1 MNNSFDFSSFSKQS
15 PKGIFV
21 IYINSIIKC
30 IKVTWIL
37 LFLILKDFSE
47 IQIKDSP
54 TEMFEQVKK
63 ELAFSSEQIIILAK
77 ERLNLLLH
85 NYSFF
90 QIETLDSF
98 NHHIVRSFYKE
109 LNLDPDF
116 RVVIDSEEILDQSVS
131 RIFENIENDV
141 EISNLVK
148 DFSIKKISEGKSWDV
163 EFDLKEFAQSVLKE
177 NEISDVE
184 QIEKSSLKEFKLLKD
199 KIEVKLNSLNSELK
213 ALLINI
219 EKNISNQDLEI
230 AFSRNSFPKFIKSV
244 QNNSFKWSSIKSIS
258 TLFEKNTLINKSCL
272 KKNPDKLNIFV
283 ANLFEL
289 FLELKERLI
298 KIKVLNSFLYSLT
311 PSILLKIIKSN
322 SEDIQKE
329 NNELLLSKFN
339 KLIYKEIANQPTPY
353 LYEKLGVKFNDYLI
367 DEFQDTSNLQWK
379 NLIPLISHA
388 LESFQENENQGSL
401 FLVGDP
407 KQSVY
412 RWRGAD
418 PKIFVSLLLNKKTPF
433 SVQKNI
439 TNLPVNFRSRNEI
452 IKFNNSLFKHASG
465 LLNLN
470 YHKKIFLQGSNQKQ
484 NNFSNGHV
492 SITFINKDFKKEQQL
507 ESVLKE
513 TLSQIENCLSRGFEQ
528 SEIAVLVR
536 DNKQSSQV
544 SEWLIENNVS
554 VLSQDSLSINNS
566 KKIELLINLIKLKV
580 DNNNQEA
587 RAILI
592 GKFATL
598 VQPKDLFVFYKE
610 NLKNEFKRFL
620 KNLNIFSLYRAFEM
634 SFLESVDFFIKELN
648 MDLSNTDPYILFL
661 REVIFEQ
668 VSQNKNNEKEF
679 LIFWKKNNKKIKI
692 PSSSSKNAVQVLT
705 IHKAKGLEF
714 PVVIYPFVDSVTH
727 RNSGKRNWLPVFE
740 ENLSKKILIPF
751 NENFREYSD
760 SFQKEYDI
768 ISSNEELDNLNL
780 LYVALTRAED
790 ELHLISEY
798 PKTKSINSHNQII
811 RAFLEDSGEW
821 KDDLD
826 KFNWGKPVHKEKLK
840 KNERT
845 PCFKG
850 YETRFFQP
858 TPDTKFLNEKIVLKQ
873 SDEALKKYVDCC
885 IVGAKAVNSKY
896 ITWPF
901 IEPEQRNLETYKLIP
916 HKLNLIGKQVAQA
929 GLGFAYH
936 NHGYEFKDYGGTH
949 GFEIILNETDPE
961 YVKFQ
966 MDLYWVMHAG
976 KYTPKE
982 LVAAHPGRYV
992 MWHIKDMDKITRD
1005 YSELGNGSIN
1015 YHEVLPDPVASGL
1028 EFFYIEQGG
1037 NYSINSKE
1045 SAAISANYFK
1055 KELQQYL

>member
-1 MNNSFDFSSFSKQS
+1 MNSKFDIINASAGSGKTFALTKRILTKILKSKDENYF
-15 PKGIFV
+15 KR
-21 IYINSIIKC
+21 
-30 IKVTWIL
+30 IL
-37 LFLILKDFSE
+37 ALTFTNRAAAEMKSRILKNLKDFSE
-47 IQIKDSP
+47 SQIKDSR

-63 ELAFSSEQIIILAK
+63 ELALSSEKIIILAK

-98 NHHIVRSFYKE
+98 NHHIIRAFYKE

-116 RVVIDSEEILDQSVS
+116 RVVIEAEEILDQSVS
-131 RIFENIENDV
+131 RIFENIENDK
-141 EISNLVK
+141 EIRSLIK

-177 NEISDVE
+177 NEIIDVE
-184 QIEKSSLKEFKLLKD
+184 QIEKSSLKEFKALKNS
-199 KIEVKLNSLNSELK
+199 IELRLNDLSIELNSL
-213 ALLINI
+213 LIKI
-219 EKNISNQDLEI
+219 EKNISNQGTEI
-230 AFSRNSFPKFIKSV
+230 AFSRNSFPKFITSV
-244 QNNSFKWSSIKSIS
+244 QNRSFKWSSMKSIS

-272 KKNPDKLNIFV
+272 KKNPDKLNVFV

-289 FLELKERLI
+289 FLELKECLV
-298 KIKVLNSFLYSLT
+298 KTKVLNSFLYSLT

-339 KLIYKEIANQPTPY
+339 KLIYKEIGNQPTPY

-418 PKIFVSLLLNKKTPF
+418 PKIFVSLLLNEKTPF
-433 SVQKNI
+433 SVQKSI

-452 IKFNNSLFKHASG
+452 INFNNSLFKHASG
-465 LLNLN
+465 LLKSN
-470 YHKKIFLQGSNQKQ
+470 YHKKIFLQGSDQKH

-536 DNKQSSQV
+536 DNKQSSQI

-554 VLSQDSLSINNS
+554 VLSQDSLSIDNS
-566 KKIELLINLIKLKV
+566 EKIELLINLIKLK
-580 DNNNQEA
+580 DNNRNQEA

-592 GKFATL
+592 GNFANL
-598 VQPKDLFVFYKE
+598 VKPKDLFVFYKE
-610 NLKNEFKRFL
+610 NLNNELKRFL
-620 KNLNIFSLYRAFEM
+620 KNLNIFSLYKAFEI
-634 SFLESVDFFIKELN
+634 SFLESVDFFIKELQ
-648 MDLSNTDPYILFL
+648 MDLSNTDPYILFF

-679 LIFWKKNNKKIKI
+679 LVFWKKNSTKIKI
-692 PSSSSKNAVQVLT
+692 PSGSSKNAVQVLT

-740 ENLSKKILIPF
+740 ENLSKNILIPF

-760 SFQKEYDI
+760 SFQKEYDS

-780 LYVALTRAED
+780 LYVALTRAVD
-790 ELHLISEY
+790 ELHMISEY
-798 PKTKSINSHNQII
+798 PKIKSINSHNQII
-811 RAFLEDSGEW
+811 RTFLEDSARW
-821 KDDLD
+821 KEDYN
-826 KFNWGKPVHKEKLK
+826 KYNWGKPIHKEKSK
-840 KNERT
+840 KNEPT
-845 PCFKG
+845 PFFKG
-850 YETRFFQP
+850 YETKYFQP
-858 TPDTKFLNEKIVLKQ
+858 NPDKKFSNEKIIFGNVFHDFM
-873 SDEALKKYVDCC
+873 S
-885 IVGAKAVNSKY
+885 N
-896 ITWPF
+896 
-901 IEPEQRNLETYKLIP
+901 IE
-916 HKLNLIGKQVAQA
+916 
-929 GLGFAYH
+929 F
-936 NHGYEFKDYGGTH
+936 
-949 GFEIILNETDPE
+949 ETDYIKEKNELKLSRSVDKTIKNKVIKLSKSVIEHPDLKE
-961 YVKFQ
+961 YFSKSNLVYCEQEIFTESNKIIKPDRLVFLDSNRVVIIDYKTGEKSKKDQKQILKYQKTLENMGFKLEASVLVYVENTIDIVK
-966 MDLYWVMHAG
+966 V
-976 KYTPKE
+976 K
-982 LVAAHPGRYV
+982 
-992 MWHIKDMDKITRD
+992 
-1005 YSELGNGSIN
+1005 
-1015 YHEVLPDPVASGL
+1015 
-1028 EFFYIEQGG
+1028 
-1037 NYSINSKE
+1037 
-1045 SAAISANYFK
+1045 
-1055 KELQQYL
+1055 

>member
-1 MNNSFDFSSFSKQS
+1 MNSKFDIINASAGSGKTFALTKRILTKILKSKDENYF
-15 PKGIFV
+15 KR
-21 IYINSIIKC
+21 
-30 IKVTWIL
+30 IL
-37 LFLILKDFSE
+37 ALTFTNRAADEMKSRILKNLKDFSE
-47 IQIKDSP
+47 SQIKDSP

-63 ELAFSSEQIIILAK
+63 ELALSSDKIIILAK

-98 NHHIVRSFYKE
+98 NHHIIRSFYKE

-116 RVVIDSEEILDQSVS
+116 RVVIEAEEILDQSVS
-131 RIFENIENDV
+131 RIFENIENDK
-141 EISNLVK
+141 EISSLIK

-177 NEISDVE
+177 NEIVDVE
-184 QIEKSSLKEFKLLKD
+184 QIEKSSLKEFNVLKNR
-199 KIEVKLNSLNSELK
+199 IELRVNELSSELNSL
-213 ALLINI
+213 LIKI
-219 EKNISNQDLEI
+219 EKNISNQGMEI
-230 AFSRNSFPKFIKSV
+230 DFSRNSFPKFITSV
-244 QNNSFKWSSIKSIS
+244 QNSSFKWSSMTSIS
-258 TLFEKNTLINKSCL
+258 NLFEKNTLINKSCL
-272 KKNPDKLNIFV
+272 KKNPDKLNVFV

-289 FLELKERLI
+289 FLELKERLV
-298 KIKVLNSFLYSLT
+298 KIKVLDSFLYSLT

-388 LESFQENENQGSL
+388 LESFQENENQSSL

-418 PKIFVSLLLNKKTPF
+418 PKIFVSLLLNEKTPF
-433 SVQKNI
+433 SVQKSI

-452 IKFNNSLFKHASG
+452 INFNNSLFKHASG
-465 LLNLN
+465 LLKSN
-470 YHKKIFLQGSNQKQ
+470 YYKKIFLQGSDQKH

-536 DNKQSSQV
+536 DNKQSSQI
-544 SEWLIENNVS
+544 SEWLIENNIS
-554 VLSQDSLSINNS
+554 VLSQDSLSIDNS
-566 KKIELLINLIKLKV
+566 EKVELLINLIKLKD

-587 RAILI
+587 RAVII
-592 GKFATL
+592 GNFANL
-598 VQPKDLFVFYKE
+598 VKPKDLFVFYKE
-610 NLKNEFKRFL
+610 NLNNELKRFL
-620 KNLNIFSLYRAFEM
+620 KNLNIFSLYKAFEI
-634 SFLESVDFFIKELN
+634 SFLESVDFFIKELQ
-648 MDLSNTDPYILFL
+648 MDSSNTDPYILFL

-679 LIFWKKNNKKIKI
+679 LVFWKQNSTKIKI
-692 PSSSSKNAVQVLT
+692 PSGSSKNAVQVLT

-740 ENLSKKILIPF
+740 ENFSKKILIPF
-751 NENFREYSD
+751 NENFKEYSD
-760 SFQKEYDI
+760 SFQKEYDS

-780 LYVALTRAED
+780 LYVALTRAVD

-798 PKTKSINSHNQII
+798 PRLKSINSHNQII
-811 RAFLEDSGEW
+811 RSFLENYAEW
-821 KDDLD
+821 REDRN
-826 KFNWGKPVHKEKLK
+826 KFTWGKPLTKDIVK
-840 KNERT
+840 KND
-845 PCFKG
+845 PASDAKG
-850 YETRFFQP
+850 FETKYFQP
-858 TPDTKFLNEKIVLKQ
+858 VPDTKFINDKMIFGNVFHEFMSHIEFENDYINEKNELNLSKLIDKNTKNRVIKISKSVIEHHDLKEYFSINNSVYCEQEIFTESNKIIKPDRLVFFDSNRVAVIDYKTGEKNKKDLKQ
-873 SDEALKKYVDCC
+873 ILKYKKTLENMGKKVEA
-885 IVGAKAVNSKY
+885 S
-896 ITWPF
+896 
-901 IEPEQRNLETYKLIP
+901 
-916 HKLNLIGKQVAQA
+916 
-929 GLGFAYH
+929 
-936 NHGYEFKDYGGTH
+936 
-949 GFEIILNETDPE
+949 IL
-961 YVKFQ
+961 V
-966 MDLYWVMHAG
+966 
-976 KYTPKE
+976 
-982 LVAAHPGRYV
+982 
-992 MWHIKDMDKITRD
+992 
-1005 YSELGNGSIN
+1005 
-1015 YHEVLPDPVASGL
+1015 
-1028 EFFYIEQGG
+1028 YIE
-1037 NYSINSKE
+1037 NSIEIVK
-1045 SAAISANYFK
+1045 I
-1055 KELQQYL
+1055 

>member
-1 MNNSFDFSSFSKQS
+1 LNSSFDIINASAGSGKTFALTKRILIKILKSKDENYF
-15 PKGIFV
+15 KR
-21 IYINSIIKC
+21 
-30 IKVTWIL
+30 IL
-37 LFLILKDFSE
+37 ALTFTNRAAAEMKSRVLNNLKDFSE

-131 RIFENIENDV
+131 RIFENIENNV

-148 DFSIKKISEGKSWDV
+148 NFSIKKISEGKSWDV

-230 AFSRNSFPKFIKSV
+230 AFSRNSFPKFITSV
-244 QNNSFKWSSIKSIS
+244 QNNSFKWSSMKSIS

-283 ANLFEL
+283 TNLFEL

-679 LIFWKKNNKKIKI
+679 LIFWKKNNTKIKI

-780 LYVALTRAED
+780 LYVALDKSGRRTSFDFR
-790 ELHLISEY
+790 IS
-798 PKTKSINSHNQII
+798 
-811 RAFLEDSGEW
+811 
-821 KDDLD
+821 
-826 KFNWGKPVHKEKLK
+826 
-840 KNERT
+840 
-845 PCFKG
+845 
-850 YETRFFQP
+850 
-858 TPDTKFLNEKIVLKQ
+858 
-873 SDEALKKYVDCC
+873 
-885 IVGAKAVNSKY
+885 
-896 ITWPF
+896 
-901 IEPEQRNLETYKLIP
+901 
-916 HKLNLIGKQVAQA
+916 
-929 GLGFAYH
+929 
-936 NHGYEFKDYGGTH
+936 
-949 GFEIILNETDPE
+949 
-961 YVKFQ
+961 
-966 MDLYWVMHAG
+966 
-976 KYTPKE
+976 
-982 LVAAHPGRYV
+982 
-992 MWHIKDMDKITRD
+992 
-1005 YSELGNGSIN
+1005 
-1015 YHEVLPDPVASGL
+1015 
-1028 EFFYIEQGG
+1028 
-1037 NYSINSKE
+1037 
-1045 SAAISANYFK
+1045 
-1055 KELQQYL
+1055 

>member
-1 MNNSFDFSSFSKQS
+1 M
-15 PKGIFV
+15 
-21 IYINSIIKC
+21 
-30 IKVTWIL
+30 
-37 LFLILKDFSE
+37 
-47 IQIKDSP
+47 
-54 TEMFEQVKK
+54 
-63 ELAFSSEQIIILAK
+63 
-77 ERLNLLLH
+77 
-85 NYSFF
+85 
-90 QIETLDSF
+90 
-98 NHHIVRSFYKE
+98 
-109 LNLDPDF
+109 
-116 RVVIDSEEILDQSVS
+116 
-131 RIFENIENDV
+131 
-141 EISNLVK
+141 
-148 DFSIKKISEGKSWDV
+148 
-163 EFDLKEFAQSVLKE
+163 
-177 NEISDVE
+177 
-184 QIEKSSLKEFKLLKD
+184 
-199 KIEVKLNSLNSELK
+199 
-213 ALLINI
+213 
-219 EKNISNQDLEI
+219 
-230 AFSRNSFPKFIKSV
+230 
-244 QNNSFKWSSIKSIS
+244 
-258 TLFEKNTLINKSCL
+258 
-272 KKNPDKLNIFV
+272 
-283 ANLFEL
+283 

-388 LESFQENENQGSL
+388 LESLQENENQGSL

-580 DNNNQEA
+580 DKNNQEA

-679 LIFWKKNNKKIKI
+679 LVFWKKNNTKIKI

-780 LYVALTRAED
+780 LYVALTRAVD

-811 RAFLEDSGEW
+811 RAFLEGSGEW

-826 KFNWGKPVHKEKLK
+826 KFNWGKPVHKEKTK
-840 KNERT
+840 KTERT

-858 TPDTKFLNEKIVLKQ
+858 IPDTKFLNEKIVFGNVFHEFMSNIEFETDYIKEKNELMLSKSVDKSIKNKVIKLSKSVIDHPDLKEYFSKSNLVYCEQ
-873 SDEALKKYVDCC
+873 EIFSDFNKIIKPDRLVFLDSNRVVVIDYKTGEKSTKDQKQILKYQKTLKKMGFKIEASVLVYVENSID
-885 IVGAKAVNSKY
+885 IVK
-896 ITWPF
+896 
-901 IEPEQRNLETYKLIP
+901 
-916 HKLNLIGKQVAQA
+916 
-929 GLGFAYH
+929 
-936 NHGYEFKDYGGTH
+936 
-949 GFEIILNETDPE
+949 
-961 YVKFQ
+961 VK
-966 MDLYWVMHAG
+966 
-976 KYTPKE
+976 
-982 LVAAHPGRYV
+982 
-992 MWHIKDMDKITRD
+992 
-1005 YSELGNGSIN
+1005 
-1015 YHEVLPDPVASGL
+1015 
-1028 EFFYIEQGG
+1028 
-1037 NYSINSKE
+1037 
-1045 SAAISANYFK
+1045 
-1055 KELQQYL
+1055 

>member
-1 MNNSFDFSSFSKQS
+1 LNSKFDIINASAGSGKTFALTKRILTKILKSKDENYF
-15 PKGIFV
+15 KR
-21 IYINSIIKC
+21 
-30 IKVTWIL
+30 IL
-37 LFLILKDFSE
+37 ALTFTNRAAAEMKSRVLKNLKDFSE
-47 IQIKDSP
+47 SQIKDSP

-63 ELAFSSEQIIILAK
+63 ELALSSEKITILAK

-98 NHHIVRSFYKE
+98 NHHIIRTFYKE

-116 RVVIDSEEILDQSVS
+116 RVVIEAEEILDQSVS
-131 RIFENIENDV
+131 RIFENIENDK
-141 EISNLVK
+141 EIRSLIK

-177 NEISDVE
+177 NEIIDVE
-184 QIEKSSLKEFKLLKD
+184 QIEKSSLKEFKALKNN
-199 KIEVKLNSLNSELK
+199 IELRLNDLSIELNSL
-213 ALLINI
+213 LIKI
-219 EKNISNQDLEI
+219 EKNISNQGTEI
-230 AFSRNSFPKFIKSV
+230 AFSRNSFPKFITSV
-244 QNNSFKWSSIKSIS
+244 QNRSFKWSSMKSIS

-272 KKNPDKLNIFV
+272 KKNPDKLNVFV

-289 FLELKERLI
+289 FLELKECLV
-298 KIKVLNSFLYSLT
+298 KTKVLNSFLYSLT

-339 KLIYKEIANQPTPY
+339 KLIYKEIGNQPTPY

-388 LESFQENENQGSL
+388 LESFQENENQSSL

-418 PKIFVSLLLNKKTPF
+418 PKIFVSLLLNEKTPF
-433 SVQKNI
+433 SVQKSI

-452 IKFNNSLFKHASG
+452 INFNNSLFKHASG
-465 LLNLN
+465 LLKSN
-470 YHKKIFLQGSNQKQ
+470 YHKKIFLQGSDQKH

-536 DNKQSSQV
+536 DNKQSSQI

-554 VLSQDSLSINNS
+554 VLSQDSLSIDNS
-566 KKIELLINLIKLKV
+566 EKIELLINLIKLK
-580 DNNNQEA
+580 DNNSNQEA

-592 GKFATL
+592 GNFANL
-598 VQPKDLFVFYKE
+598 VKPKDLFVFYKE
-610 NLKNEFKRFL
+610 NLNNELKRFL
-620 KNLNIFSLYRAFEM
+620 KNLNIFSLYTAFEI
-634 SFLESVDFFIKELN
+634 SFLESVDFFIKELQ
-648 MDLSNTDPYILFL
+648 MDLSNTDPYILFF

-679 LIFWKKNNKKIKI
+679 LVFWKQNSTKIKI
-692 PSSSSKNAVQVLT
+692 PSGSSKNAVQVLT

-740 ENLSKKILIPF
+740 ENLSKNILIPF

-760 SFQKEYDI
+760 SFQKEYDS

-790 ELHLISEY
+790 ELHMISEY
-798 PKTKSINSHNQII
+798 PKIKSMNSHNQII
-811 RAFLEDSGEW
+811 RAFLEDSARW
-821 KDDLD
+821 KEDHN
-826 KFNWGKPVHKEKLK
+826 KYNWGKPIHKEKSK
-840 KNERT
+840 KNEPT
-845 PCFKG
+845 PFFKG
-850 YETRFFQP
+850 YETKYFQP
-858 TPDTKFLNEKIVLKQ
+858 NPDKKFSNEKIIFGNVFHDFM
-873 SDEALKKYVDCC
+873 S
-885 IVGAKAVNSKY
+885 N
-896 ITWPF
+896 
-901 IEPEQRNLETYKLIP
+901 IE
-916 HKLNLIGKQVAQA
+916 
-929 GLGFAYH
+929 F
-936 NHGYEFKDYGGTH
+936 
-949 GFEIILNETDPE
+949 ETDYIKEKNELKLSRSVDKTIKNKVIKLSKSVIEHPDLKE
-961 YVKFQ
+961 YFSKSNLVYCEQEIFTESNKIIKPDRLVFLDSNRVVIIDYKTGEKSKKDQKQILKYQKTLENMGFKLEASLLVYVENTIDIVK
-966 MDLYWVMHAG
+966 V
-976 KYTPKE
+976 K
-982 LVAAHPGRYV
+982 
-992 MWHIKDMDKITRD
+992 
-1005 YSELGNGSIN
+1005 
-1015 YHEVLPDPVASGL
+1015 
-1028 EFFYIEQGG
+1028 
-1037 NYSINSKE
+1037 
-1045 SAAISANYFK
+1045 
-1055 KELQQYL
+1055 

>member
-1 MNNSFDFSSFSKQS
+1 MNSSFDIINASAGSGKTFALTKRILIKILKSKDENYF
-15 PKGIFV
+15 KR
-21 IYINSIIKC
+21 
-30 IKVTWIL
+30 IL
-37 LFLILKDFSE
+37 ALTFTNRAAAEMKSRVLNNLKDFSE

-230 AFSRNSFPKFIKSV
+230 AFSRNSFPKFITSV
-244 QNNSFKWSSIKSIS
+244 QNNSFKWSSVKSIS

-283 ANLFEL
+283 TNLFEL

-507 ESVLKE
+507 ENVLKE

-679 LIFWKKNNKKIKI
+679 LIFWKKNNTKIKI

-780 LYVALTRAED
+780 LYVALTRAVD

-798 PKTKSINSHNQII
+798 PKTKTINSHNQII

-826 KFNWGKPVHKEKLK
+826 KFNWGKPVHKEKTK
-840 KNERT
+840 KTERT

-858 TPDTKFLNEKIVLKQ
+858 IPDTKFLNEKIVFGNVFHEFMSNIEFETDYIKEKNELMLSKSVDKSIKNKVIKLSKNVIDHPDLKEYFSKNNLVYCEQ
-873 SDEALKKYVDCC
+873 EIFTEFNKIIKPDRLVFLDSNRVVVIDYKTGEKSTKDQKQILKYQKTLKKMGFKIEASVLVYVENSID
-885 IVGAKAVNSKY
+885 IVK
-896 ITWPF
+896 
-901 IEPEQRNLETYKLIP
+901 
-916 HKLNLIGKQVAQA
+916 
-929 GLGFAYH
+929 
-936 NHGYEFKDYGGTH
+936 
-949 GFEIILNETDPE
+949 
-961 YVKFQ
+961 VK
-966 MDLYWVMHAG
+966 
-976 KYTPKE
+976 
-982 LVAAHPGRYV
+982 
-992 MWHIKDMDKITRD
+992 
-1005 YSELGNGSIN
+1005 
-1015 YHEVLPDPVASGL
+1015 
-1028 EFFYIEQGG
+1028 
-1037 NYSINSKE
+1037 
-1045 SAAISANYFK
+1045 
-1055 KELQQYL
+1055 

>member
-1 MNNSFDFSSFSKQS
+1 MNSKFDIINASAGSGKTFALTKRILTKILKSKDENYF
-15 PKGIFV
+15 KR
-21 IYINSIIKC
+21 
-30 IKVTWIL
+30 IL
-37 LFLILKDFSE
+37 ALTFTNRAAAEMKSRVLKNLKDFSE
-47 IQIKDSP
+47 SQIKDSP

-63 ELAFSSEQIIILAK
+63 ELALSSEKITILAK

-98 NHHIVRSFYKE
+98 NHHIIRAFYKE

-116 RVVIDSEEILDQSVS
+116 RVVIEAEEILDQSVS
-131 RIFENIENDV
+131 RIFENIENDK
-141 EISNLVK
+141 EIRSLIK

-177 NEISDVE
+177 NEIIDVE
-184 QIEKSSLKEFKLLKD
+184 QIEKSSLKEFKALKNS
-199 KIEVKLNSLNSELK
+199 IELRLNDLSIELNSL
-213 ALLINI
+213 LIKI
-219 EKNISNQDLEI
+219 EKNISNQGTEI
-230 AFSRNSFPKFIKSV
+230 AFSRNSFPKFITSV
-244 QNNSFKWSSIKSIS
+244 QNRSFKWSSMKSIS

-272 KKNPDKLNIFV
+272 KKNPDKLNVFV
-283 ANLFEL
+283 ATLFEL
-289 FLELKERLI
+289 FLELKECLV
-298 KIKVLNSFLYSLT
+298 KTKVLNSFLYSLT

-339 KLIYKEIANQPTPY
+339 KLIYKEIGNQPTPY

-418 PKIFVSLLLNKKTPF
+418 PKIFVSLLLNEKTPF
-433 SVQKNI
+433 SVQKSI

-452 IKFNNSLFKHASG
+452 INFNNSLFKHASG
-465 LLNLN
+465 LLKSN
-470 YHKKIFLQGSNQKQ
+470 YHKKIFLQGSDQKH

-536 DNKQSSQV
+536 DNKQSSQI

-554 VLSQDSLSINNS
+554 VLSQDSLSIDNS
-566 KKIELLINLIKLKV
+566 EKIELLINLIKLK
-580 DNNNQEA
+580 DNNSNQEA

-592 GKFATL
+592 GNFANL
-598 VQPKDLFVFYKE
+598 VKPKDLFVFYKE
-610 NLKNEFKRFL
+610 NLNNELKRFL
-620 KNLNIFSLYRAFEM
+620 KNLNIFSLYKAFEI
-634 SFLESVDFFIKELN
+634 SFLESVDFFIKELQ
-648 MDLSNTDPYILFL
+648 MDLSNTDPYILFF

-679 LIFWKKNNKKIKI
+679 LVFWKQNSTKIKI
-692 PSSSSKNAVQVLT
+692 PSGSSKNAVQVLT

-740 ENLSKKILIPF
+740 ENLSKNILIPF

-760 SFQKEYDI
+760 SFQKEYDS

-780 LYVALTRAED
+780 LYVALTRAVD
-790 ELHLISEY
+790 ELHMISEY
-798 PKTKSINSHNQII
+798 PKIKSINSHNQII
-811 RAFLEDSGEW
+811 RAFLEDSARW
-821 KDDLD
+821 KEDHN
-826 KFNWGKPVHKEKLK
+826 KYNWGKPIHKEKSK
-840 KNERT
+840 KNEPT
-845 PCFKG
+845 PFFKG
-850 YETRFFQP
+850 YETKYFQP
-858 TPDTKFLNEKIVLKQ
+858 NPDKKFSNEKIIFGNVFHDFMSNIEFETDYIKEKNELKL
-873 SDEALKKYVDCC
+873 SRSVDKT
-885 IVGAKAVNSKY
+885 IKNKVIKLSKSV
-896 ITWPF
+896 
-901 IEPEQRNLETYKLIP
+901 IEHP
-916 HKLNLIGKQVAQA
+916 
-929 GLGFAYH
+929 
-936 NHGYEFKDYGGTH
+936 D
-949 GFEIILNETDPE
+949 LNEYFSKSNLVYCEQEIFTESKKIIKPDRLVFLDSNRVVIIDYKTGE
-961 YVKFQ
+961 KSKKDQKQILKYQKTLENMGFKLEASVLVYVENTIDIVK
-966 MDLYWVMHAG
+966 V
-976 KYTPKE
+976 K
-982 LVAAHPGRYV
+982 
-992 MWHIKDMDKITRD
+992 
-1005 YSELGNGSIN
+1005 
-1015 YHEVLPDPVASGL
+1015 
-1028 EFFYIEQGG
+1028 
-1037 NYSINSKE
+1037 
-1045 SAAISANYFK
+1045 
-1055 KELQQYL
+1055 

>member
-1 MNNSFDFSSFSKQS
+1 
-15 PKGIFV
+15 
-21 IYINSIIKC
+21 
-30 IKVTWIL
+30 
-37 LFLILKDFSE
+37 
-47 IQIKDSP
+47 
-54 TEMFEQVKK
+54 
-63 ELAFSSEQIIILAK
+63 
-77 ERLNLLLH
+77 
-85 NYSFF
+85 
-90 QIETLDSF
+90 
-98 NHHIVRSFYKE
+98 
-109 LNLDPDF
+109 
-116 RVVIDSEEILDQSVS
+116 
-131 RIFENIENDV
+131 
-141 EISNLVK
+141 
-148 DFSIKKISEGKSWDV
+148 
-163 EFDLKEFAQSVLKE
+163 
-177 NEISDVE
+177 
-184 QIEKSSLKEFKLLKD
+184 
-199 KIEVKLNSLNSELK
+199 
-213 ALLINI
+213 
-219 EKNISNQDLEI
+219 
-230 AFSRNSFPKFIKSV
+230 
-244 QNNSFKWSSIKSIS
+244 
-258 TLFEKNTLINKSCL
+258 
-272 KKNPDKLNIFV
+272 
-283 ANLFEL
+283 
-289 FLELKERLI
+289 
-298 KIKVLNSFLYSLT
+298 
-311 PSILLKIIKSN
+311 N

-465 LLNLN
+465 LLNTN

-507 ESVLKE
+507 ASVLKE
-513 TLSQIENCLSRGFEQ
+513 TLSQIENCLSRGFKQ

-620 KNLNIFSLYRAFEM
+620 KNLNIFSLYMAFEM

-760 SFQKEYDI
+760 SFQKEYDN

-780 LYVALTRAED
+780 LYVALTRSVD

-798 PKTKSINSHNQII
+798 PKTKTINSHNQII
-811 RAFLEDSGEW
+811 RAFLEGSGEW

-826 KFNWGKPVHKEKLK
+826 KFNWGKPVHKEKTK
-840 KNERT
+840 KTERT

-858 TPDTKFLNEKIVLKQ
+858 IPDTKFLNEKIVFGNVFHEFMSKIEFETDYIKEKNELMLSKSVDKSIKNKVIKLSKSVIDHPDLKEYFSKNNLVYCEQ
-873 SDEALKKYVDCC
+873 EIFTESNKIIKPDRLVFLDSNRVVVIDYKTGEKSTKDQKQIVKYQKTLKKM
-885 IVGAKAVNSKY
+885 G
-896 ITWPF
+896 
-901 IEPEQRNLETYKLIP
+901 YKLEAS
-916 HKLNLIGKQVAQA
+916 LLIY
-929 GLGFAYH
+929 LE
-936 NHGYEFKDYGGTH
+936 NSID
-949 GFEIILNETDPE
+949 I
-961 YVKFQ
+961 VK
-966 MDLYWVMHAG
+966 V
-976 KYTPKE
+976 K
-982 LVAAHPGRYV
+982 
-992 MWHIKDMDKITRD
+992 
-1005 YSELGNGSIN
+1005 
-1015 YHEVLPDPVASGL
+1015 
-1028 EFFYIEQGG
+1028 
-1037 NYSINSKE
+1037 
-1045 SAAISANYFK
+1045 
-1055 KELQQYL
+1055 

>member
-1 MNNSFDFSSFSKQS
+1 
-15 PKGIFV
+15 
-21 IYINSIIKC
+21 
-30 IKVTWIL
+30 
-37 LFLILKDFSE
+37 
-47 IQIKDSP
+47 
-54 TEMFEQVKK
+54 
-63 ELAFSSEQIIILAK
+63 
-77 ERLNLLLH
+77 
-85 NYSFF
+85 
-90 QIETLDSF
+90 
-98 NHHIVRSFYKE
+98 
-109 LNLDPDF
+109 
-116 RVVIDSEEILDQSVS
+116 
-131 RIFENIENDV
+131 
-141 EISNLVK
+141 
-148 DFSIKKISEGKSWDV
+148 
-163 EFDLKEFAQSVLKE
+163 
-177 NEISDVE
+177 
-184 QIEKSSLKEFKLLKD
+184 
-199 KIEVKLNSLNSELK
+199 
-213 ALLINI
+213 
-219 EKNISNQDLEI
+219 
-230 AFSRNSFPKFIKSV
+230 
-244 QNNSFKWSSIKSIS
+244 
-258 TLFEKNTLINKSCL
+258 
-272 KKNPDKLNIFV
+272 
-283 ANLFEL
+283 
-289 FLELKERLI
+289 
-298 KIKVLNSFLYSLT
+298 
-311 PSILLKIIKSN
+311 
-322 SEDIQKE
+322 
-329 NNELLLSKFN
+329 
-339 KLIYKEIANQPTPY
+339 
-353 LYEKLGVKFNDYLI
+353 
-367 DEFQDTSNLQWK
+367 LQWK

-513 TLSQIENCLSRGFEQ
+513 TLSQIEKCLSRGFEQ

-620 KNLNIFSLYRAFEM
+620 KNLNIFSLYMAFEM

-679 LIFWKKNNKKIKI
+679 LIFWKKNNTKIKI

-760 SFQKEYDI
+760 SFQKEYDN

-780 LYVALTRAED
+780 LYVALTRSVD

-798 PKTKSINSHNQII
+798 PKTKTINSHNQII
-811 RAFLEDSGEW
+811 RAFLEGSGEW

-826 KFNWGKPVHKEKLK
+826 KFNWGKPVHKEKTK
-840 KNERT
+840 KTERT

-858 TPDTKFLNEKIVLKQ
+858 IPDTKFLNEKIVFGNVFHEFMSKIEFETDYIKEKNELMLSKSVDKSIKNKVIKLSKSVIDHPDLKEYFSKNNLVYCEQ
-873 SDEALKKYVDCC
+873 EIFTESNKIIKPDRLVFLDSNRVVIIDYKTGEKSTKDQKQIVKYQKTLKKM
-885 IVGAKAVNSKY
+885 G
-896 ITWPF
+896 
-901 IEPEQRNLETYKLIP
+901 YKLEASV
-916 HKLNLIGKQVAQA
+916 LV
-929 GLGFAYH
+929 
-936 NHGYEFKDYGGTH
+936 
-949 GFEIILNETDPE
+949 
-961 YVKFQ
+961 YV
-966 MDLYWVMHAG
+966 
-976 KYTPKE
+976 E
-982 LVAAHPGRYV
+982 
-992 MWHIKDMDKITRD
+992 
-1005 YSELGNGSIN
+1005 NSIDI
-1015 YHEVLPDPVASGL
+1015 VKV
-1028 EFFYIEQGG
+1028 
-1037 NYSINSKE
+1037 
-1045 SAAISANYFK
+1045 
-1055 KELQQYL
+1055 

>member
-1 MNNSFDFSSFSKQS
+1 MNSSFDIINASAGSGKTFALTKRILIKILKSKDENYF
-15 PKGIFV
+15 KR
-21 IYINSIIKC
+21 
-30 IKVTWIL
+30 IL
-37 LFLILKDFSE
+37 ALTFTNRAAAQMKSRVLNNLKDFSGT
-47 IQIKDSP
+47 QIKDSP

-98 NHHIVRSFYKE
+98 NHHIVRTFYKE

-199 KIEVKLNSLNSELK
+199 KIELKLNSSSSELK

-219 EKNISNQDLEI
+219 DKNISNQDLEI
-230 AFSRNSFPKFIKSV
+230 AFSRNSFPKFITSV

-298 KIKVLNSFLYSLT
+298 KIKVLNSFLYSIT

-379 NLIPLISHA
+379 NLIPLISHS
-388 LESFQENENQGSL
+388 LESFRENENQGSL

-507 ESVLKE
+507 ENVLKE

-580 DNNNQEA
+580 DKNNQEA

-679 LIFWKKNNKKIKI
+679 LIFWKKNNTKIKI

-714 PVVIYPFVDSVTH
+714 PAVIYPFVDSVTH
-727 RNSGKRNWLPVFE
+727 RNSRKRNWLPVFE

-768 ISSNEELDNLNL
+768 INSNEELDNLNL
-780 LYVALTRAED
+780 LYVALTRAVD

-798 PKTKSINSHNQII
+798 PKTKTINSHNQII
-811 RAFLEDSGEW
+811 RAFLEGSGEW

-826 KFNWGKPVHKEKLK
+826 KFNWGKPVHKEKTK
-840 KNERT
+840 KTERT

-858 TPDTKFLNEKIVLKQ
+858 IPDTKFLNEKIVFGNVFHEFMSKIEFETDYIKEKNELMLSKSVDKSIKNKVIKLSKSVIDHPDLKEYFSKNNLVYCEQ
-873 SDEALKKYVDCC
+873 EIFTESNKIIKPDRLVFLDSNRVVIIDYKTGEKSTKDQKQIVKYQKTLKKM
-885 IVGAKAVNSKY
+885 G
-896 ITWPF
+896 
-901 IEPEQRNLETYKLIP
+901 YKLEASV
-916 HKLNLIGKQVAQA
+916 LV
-929 GLGFAYH
+929 
-936 NHGYEFKDYGGTH
+936 
-949 GFEIILNETDPE
+949 
-961 YVKFQ
+961 YV
-966 MDLYWVMHAG
+966 
-976 KYTPKE
+976 E
-982 LVAAHPGRYV
+982 
-992 MWHIKDMDKITRD
+992 
-1005 YSELGNGSIN
+1005 NSIDI
-1015 YHEVLPDPVASGL
+1015 VKV
-1028 EFFYIEQGG
+1028 
-1037 NYSINSKE
+1037 
-1045 SAAISANYFK
+1045 
-1055 KELQQYL
+1055 

>member
-1 MNNSFDFSSFSKQS
+1 MISKFDIINASAGSGKTFALTKRILTKILKSKDENYF
-15 PKGIFV
+15 KR
-21 IYINSIIKC
+21 
-30 IKVTWIL
+30 IL
-37 LFLILKDFSE
+37 ALTFTNRAADEMKSRILKNLKDFSE
-47 IQIKDSP
+47 SQIKDSP

-63 ELAFSSEQIIILAK
+63 ELALSSDKIIILAK

-98 NHHIVRSFYKE
+98 NHHIIRSFYKE

-116 RVVIDSEEILDQSVS
+116 RVVIEAEEILDQSVS
-131 RIFENIENDV
+131 RIFENIENDK
-141 EISNLVK
+141 EISSLIK

-177 NEISDVE
+177 NEIVDVE
-184 QIEKSSLKEFKLLKD
+184 QIEKSSLKEFNVLKNR
-199 KIEVKLNSLNSELK
+199 IELRVNELSSELNSL
-213 ALLINI
+213 LIKI
-219 EKNISNQDLEI
+219 EKNISNQGMEI
-230 AFSRNSFPKFIKSV
+230 DFSRNSFPKFITSV
-244 QNNSFKWSSIKSIS
+244 QNSSFKWSSMTSIS
-258 TLFEKNTLINKSCL
+258 NLFEKNTLINKSCL
-272 KKNPDKLNIFV
+272 KKNPDKLNVFV

-289 FLELKERLI
+289 FLELKERLV
-298 KIKVLNSFLYSLT
+298 KIKVLDSFLYSLT

-339 KLIYKEIANQPTPY
+339 KLIYKEIGNQHTPY

-388 LESFQENENQGSL
+388 IESFQENENQGSL

-418 PKIFVSLLLNKKTPF
+418 PKIFASLLLNEKTPF
-433 SVQKNI
+433 SVQKSI

-452 IKFNNSLFKHASG
+452 INFNNSLFKHASG
-465 LLNLN
+465 LLKSN
-470 YHKKIFLQGSNQKQ
+470 YYKKIFLQGSNQKH

-536 DNKQSSQV
+536 DNKQSSQI
-544 SEWLIENNVS
+544 SEWLIENNIS
-554 VLSQDSLSINNS
+554 VLSQDSLSIDNS
-566 KKIELLINLIKLKV
+566 EKVELLINLIKLKD

-587 RAILI
+587 RAVII
-592 GKFATL
+592 GNFANL
-598 VQPKDLFVFYKE
+598 VKPKDLFVFYKE
-610 NLKNEFKRFL
+610 NLNNELKRFL
-620 KNLNIFSLYRAFEM
+620 KNLNIFSLYKAFEI
-634 SFLESVDFFIKELN
+634 SFLESVDFFIKELQ

-679 LIFWKKNNKKIKI
+679 LVFWKQNRTKIKI
-692 PSSSSKNAVQVLT
+692 PSGSSKNAVQVLT

-740 ENLSKKILIPF
+740 ENFSKKILIPF
-751 NENFREYSD
+751 NENFKEYSD
-760 SFQKEYDI
+760 SFQKEYDS

-780 LYVALTRAED
+780 LYVALTRAVD

-798 PKTKSINSHNQII
+798 PRLKSINSHNQII
-811 RAFLEDSGEW
+811 RSFLENYAEW
-821 KDDLD
+821 REDRN
-826 KFNWGKPVHKEKLK
+826 KFTWGKPLTKDIVK
-840 KNERT
+840 KND
-845 PCFKG
+845 PASDAKG
-850 YETRFFQP
+850 FETKYFQP
-858 TPDTKFLNEKIVLKQ
+858 VPDTKFINDKMIFGNVFHEFMSHIEFENDYINEKNELNLSKLIDKNTKNRVIKISKSVIEHHDLKEYFSINNSVYCEQEIFTESNKIIKPDRLVFFDSNRVAVIDYKTGEKNKKDLKQ
-873 SDEALKKYVDCC
+873 ILKYKKTLENMGKKVEA
-885 IVGAKAVNSKY
+885 S
-896 ITWPF
+896 
-901 IEPEQRNLETYKLIP
+901 
-916 HKLNLIGKQVAQA
+916 
-929 GLGFAYH
+929 
-936 NHGYEFKDYGGTH
+936 
-949 GFEIILNETDPE
+949 IL
-961 YVKFQ
+961 V
-966 MDLYWVMHAG
+966 
-976 KYTPKE
+976 
-982 LVAAHPGRYV
+982 
-992 MWHIKDMDKITRD
+992 
-1005 YSELGNGSIN
+1005 
-1015 YHEVLPDPVASGL
+1015 
-1028 EFFYIEQGG
+1028 YIE
-1037 NYSINSKE
+1037 NSIEIVK
-1045 SAAISANYFK
+1045 I
-1055 KELQQYL
+1055 

>member
-1 MNNSFDFSSFSKQS
+1 MISKFDIINASAGSGKTFALTKRILTKILKSKDENYF
-15 PKGIFV
+15 KR
-21 IYINSIIKC
+21 
-30 IKVTWIL
+30 IL
-37 LFLILKDFSE
+37 ALTFTNRAADEMKSRILKNLKDFSE
-47 IQIKDSP
+47 SQIKDSP

-63 ELAFSSEQIIILAK
+63 ELALSSDKIIILAK

-98 NHHIVRSFYKE
+98 NHHIIRSFYKE

-116 RVVIDSEEILDQSVS
+116 RVVIEAEEILDQSVS
-131 RIFENIENDV
+131 RIFENIENDK
-141 EISNLVK
+141 EISSLIK

-177 NEISDVE
+177 NEIVDVE
-184 QIEKSSLKEFKLLKD
+184 QIEKSSLKEFNVLKNR
-199 KIEVKLNSLNSELK
+199 IELRVNELSSELNSL
-213 ALLINI
+213 LIKI
-219 EKNISNQDLEI
+219 EKNISNQGMEI
-230 AFSRNSFPKFIKSV
+230 DFSRNSFPKFITSV
-244 QNNSFKWSSIKSIS
+244 QNSSFKWSSMTSIS
-258 TLFEKNTLINKSCL
+258 NLFEKNTLINKSCL
-272 KKNPDKLNIFV
+272 KKNPDKLNVFV

-289 FLELKERLI
+289 FLELKERLV
-298 KIKVLNSFLYSLT
+298 KIKVLDSFLYSLT

-339 KLIYKEIANQPTPY
+339 KLIYKEIGNQHTPY

-388 LESFQENENQGSL
+388 IESFQENENQGSL

-418 PKIFVSLLLNKKTPF
+418 PKIFASLLLNEKTPF
-433 SVQKNI
+433 SVQKSI

-452 IKFNNSLFKHASG
+452 INFNNSLFKHAAG
-465 LLNLN
+465 LLKSN
-470 YHKKIFLQGSNQKQ
+470 YYKKIFLQGSDQKH

-536 DNKQSSQV
+536 DNKQSSQI
-544 SEWLIENNVS
+544 SEWLIENNIS
-554 VLSQDSLSINNS
+554 VLSQDSLSIDNS
-566 KKIELLINLIKLKV
+566 EKVELLINLIKLKD

-587 RAILI
+587 RAIII
-592 GKFATL
+592 GNFANL
-598 VQPKDLFVFYKE
+598 VKPKDLFVFYKE
-610 NLKNEFKRFL
+610 NLNNELKRFL
-620 KNLNIFSLYRAFEM
+620 KNLNIFSLYKAFEI
-634 SFLESVDFFIKELN
+634 SFLESVDFFIKELQ

-679 LIFWKKNNKKIKI
+679 LVFWKQNRTKIKI
-692 PSSSSKNAVQVLT
+692 PSGSSKNAVQVLT

-740 ENLSKKILIPF
+740 ENFSKKILIPF
-751 NENFREYSD
+751 NENFKEYSD
-760 SFQKEYDI
+760 SFQKEYDS

-780 LYVALTRAED
+780 LYVALTRAVD

-798 PKTKSINSHNQII
+798 PRLKSINSHNQII
-811 RAFLEDSGEW
+811 RSFLENYAEW
-821 KDDLD
+821 REDRN
-826 KFNWGKPVHKEKLK
+826 KFTWGKPLTKDIVK
-840 KNERT
+840 KND
-845 PCFKG
+845 PASDAKG
-850 YETRFFQP
+850 FETKYFQP
-858 TPDTKFLNEKIVLKQ
+858 VPDTKFINDKMIFGNVFHEFMSHIEFENDYINEKNELNLSKLIDKNTKNRVIKISKSVIEHHDLKEYFSINNSVYCEQEIFTESNKIIKPDRLVFFDSNRVAVIDYKTGEKNKKDLKQ
-873 SDEALKKYVDCC
+873 ILKYKKTLENMGKKVEA
-885 IVGAKAVNSKY
+885 S
-896 ITWPF
+896 
-901 IEPEQRNLETYKLIP
+901 
-916 HKLNLIGKQVAQA
+916 
-929 GLGFAYH
+929 
-936 NHGYEFKDYGGTH
+936 
-949 GFEIILNETDPE
+949 IL
-961 YVKFQ
+961 V
-966 MDLYWVMHAG
+966 
-976 KYTPKE
+976 
-982 LVAAHPGRYV
+982 
-992 MWHIKDMDKITRD
+992 
-1005 YSELGNGSIN
+1005 
-1015 YHEVLPDPVASGL
+1015 
-1028 EFFYIEQGG
+1028 YIE
-1037 NYSINSKE
+1037 NSIEIVK
-1045 SAAISANYFK
+1045 I
-1055 KELQQYL
+1055 

>member
-1 MNNSFDFSSFSKQS
+1 MNSSFDIINASAGSGKTFALTKRILIKILKSKDENYF
-15 PKGIFV
+15 KR
-21 IYINSIIKC
+21 
-30 IKVTWIL
+30 IL
-37 LFLILKDFSE
+37 ALTFTNRAAAEMKSRVLNNLKDFSE

-131 RIFENIENDV
+131 RIFENIENNV

-148 DFSIKKISEGKSWDV
+148 NFSIKKISEGKSWDV

-213 ALLINI
+213 TLLINI

-470 YHKKIFLQGSNQKQ
+470 YHKKIFLQGSHQKQ

-679 LIFWKKNNKKIKI
+679 LIFWKKNNTKIKI

-780 LYVALTRAED
+780 LYVALTRAVD

-798 PKTKSINSHNQII
+798 PKTKTINSHNQII

-826 KFNWGKPVHKEKLK
+826 KFNWGEPIYKEKLI
-840 KNERT
+840 KNETT

-850 YETRFFQP
+850 YETKFFQP
-858 TPDTKFLNEKIVLKQ
+858 SPDTKFLNEKIVFGNIFHEFMSNIEFETDYIKEKNELMLSKSVDKSIKNKVIKLSKSVIDHPDLKEYFSKSNLVYCEQ
-873 SDEALKKYVDCC
+873 EIFSDFNKIIKPDRLVFLDSNRVVVIDYKTGEKSIKDQKQILKYQKTLKKMGFKIEASVLVYVENSID
-885 IVGAKAVNSKY
+885 IVK
-896 ITWPF
+896 
-901 IEPEQRNLETYKLIP
+901 
-916 HKLNLIGKQVAQA
+916 
-929 GLGFAYH
+929 
-936 NHGYEFKDYGGTH
+936 
-949 GFEIILNETDPE
+949 
-961 YVKFQ
+961 VK
-966 MDLYWVMHAG
+966 
-976 KYTPKE
+976 
-982 LVAAHPGRYV
+982 
-992 MWHIKDMDKITRD
+992 
-1005 YSELGNGSIN
+1005 
-1015 YHEVLPDPVASGL
+1015 
-1028 EFFYIEQGG
+1028 
-1037 NYSINSKE
+1037 
-1045 SAAISANYFK
+1045 
-1055 KELQQYL
+1055 

>member
-1 MNNSFDFSSFSKQS
+1 
-15 PKGIFV
+15 
-21 IYINSIIKC
+21 
-30 IKVTWIL
+30 
-37 LFLILKDFSE
+37 
-47 IQIKDSP
+47 
-54 TEMFEQVKK
+54 
-63 ELAFSSEQIIILAK
+63 
-77 ERLNLLLH
+77 
-85 NYSFF
+85 
-90 QIETLDSF
+90 
-98 NHHIVRSFYKE
+98 
-109 LNLDPDF
+109 
-116 RVVIDSEEILDQSVS
+116 
-131 RIFENIENDV
+131 
-141 EISNLVK
+141 
-148 DFSIKKISEGKSWDV
+148 
-163 EFDLKEFAQSVLKE
+163 
-177 NEISDVE
+177 
-184 QIEKSSLKEFKLLKD
+184 
-199 KIEVKLNSLNSELK
+199 
-213 ALLINI
+213 
-219 EKNISNQDLEI
+219 
-230 AFSRNSFPKFIKSV
+230 
-244 QNNSFKWSSIKSIS
+244 
-258 TLFEKNTLINKSCL
+258 
-272 KKNPDKLNIFV
+272 
-283 ANLFEL
+283 
-289 FLELKERLI
+289 
-298 KIKVLNSFLYSLT
+298 
-311 PSILLKIIKSN
+311 
-322 SEDIQKE
+322 
-329 NNELLLSKFN
+329 
-339 KLIYKEIANQPTPY
+339 
-353 LYEKLGVKFNDYLI
+353 
-367 DEFQDTSNLQWK
+367 
-379 NLIPLISHA
+379 
-388 LESFQENENQGSL
+388 
-401 FLVGDP
+401 LVGDP

-679 LIFWKKNNKKIKI
+679 LIFWKKNNTKIKI

-780 LYVALTRAED
+780 LYVALTRSVD

-798 PKTKSINSHNQII
+798 PKTKTINSHNQII
-811 RAFLEDSGEW
+811 RAFLEGSGEW

-826 KFNWGKPVHKEKLK
+826 KFNWGKPVHKEKTK

-858 TPDTKFLNEKIVLKQ
+858 IPDTKFLNEKIVFGNVFHEFMSKIEFETDYIKEKNELMLSKSVDKSIKNKVIKLSKSVIDHPDLKEYFSKNNLVYCEQ
-873 SDEALKKYVDCC
+873 EIFTESNKIIKPDRLVFLDSNRVVIIDYKTGEKSTKDQKQIVKYQKTLKKM
-885 IVGAKAVNSKY
+885 G
-896 ITWPF
+896 
-901 IEPEQRNLETYKLIP
+901 YKLEASV
-916 HKLNLIGKQVAQA
+916 LV
-929 GLGFAYH
+929 
-936 NHGYEFKDYGGTH
+936 
-949 GFEIILNETDPE
+949 
-961 YVKFQ
+961 YV
-966 MDLYWVMHAG
+966 
-976 KYTPKE
+976 E
-982 LVAAHPGRYV
+982 
-992 MWHIKDMDKITRD
+992 
-1005 YSELGNGSIN
+1005 NSIDI
-1015 YHEVLPDPVASGL
+1015 VKV
-1028 EFFYIEQGG
+1028 
-1037 NYSINSKE
+1037 
-1045 SAAISANYFK
+1045 
-1055 KELQQYL
+1055 

>member
-1 MNNSFDFSSFSKQS
+1 LISKFDIINASAGSGKTFALTKRILTKILKSKDENYF
-15 PKGIFV
+15 KR
-21 IYINSIIKC
+21 
-30 IKVTWIL
+30 IL
-37 LFLILKDFSE
+37 ALTFTNRAADEMKSRILKNLKDFSE
-47 IQIKDSP
+47 SQIKDSP

-63 ELAFSSEQIIILAK
+63 ELALSSDKIIILAK

-98 NHHIVRSFYKE
+98 NHHIIRSFYKE

-116 RVVIDSEEILDQSVS
+116 RVVIEAEEILDQSVS
-131 RIFENIENDV
+131 RIFENIENDK
-141 EISNLVK
+141 EISSLIK

-177 NEISDVE
+177 NEIVDVE
-184 QIEKSSLKEFKLLKD
+184 QIEKSSLKEFNVLKNR
-199 KIEVKLNSLNSELK
+199 IELRVNELSSELNSL
-213 ALLINI
+213 LIKI
-219 EKNISNQDLEI
+219 EKNISNQGMEI
-230 AFSRNSFPKFIKSV
+230 DFSRNSFPKFITSV
-244 QNNSFKWSSIKSIS
+244 QNSSFKWSSMTSIS
-258 TLFEKNTLINKSCL
+258 NLFEKNTLINKSCL
-272 KKNPDKLNIFV
+272 KKNPDKLNVFV

-289 FLELKERLI
+289 FLELKERLV
-298 KIKVLNSFLYSLT
+298 KIKVLDSFLYSLT

-339 KLIYKEIANQPTPY
+339 KLIYKEIGNQHTPY

-388 LESFQENENQGSL
+388 IESFQENENQGSL

-418 PKIFVSLLLNKKTPF
+418 PKIFASLLLNEKTPF
-433 SVQKNI
+433 SVQKSI

-452 IKFNNSLFKHASG
+452 INFNNSLFKHASG
-465 LLNLN
+465 LLKSN
-470 YHKKIFLQGSNQKQ
+470 YYKKIFLQGSDQKH

-536 DNKQSSQV
+536 DNKQSSQI
-544 SEWLIENNVS
+544 SEWLIENNIS
-554 VLSQDSLSINNS
+554 VLSQDSLSIDNS
-566 KKIELLINLIKLKV
+566 EKVELLINLIKLKD

-587 RAILI
+587 RAVII
-592 GKFATL
+592 GNFANL
-598 VQPKDLFVFYKE
+598 VKPKDLFVFYKE
-610 NLKNEFKRFL
+610 NLNNELKRFL
-620 KNLNIFSLYRAFEM
+620 KNLNIFSLYKAFEI
-634 SFLESVDFFIKELN
+634 SFLESVDFFIKELQ

-679 LIFWKKNNKKIKI
+679 LVFWKQNSTKIKI
-692 PSSSSKNAVQVLT
+692 PSGSSKNAVQVLT

-740 ENLSKKILIPF
+740 ENFSKKILIPF
-751 NENFREYSD
+751 NENFKEYSD
-760 SFQKEYDI
+760 SFQKEYDS

-780 LYVALTRAED
+780 LYVALTRAVD

-798 PKTKSINSHNQII
+798 PRLKSINSHNQII
-811 RAFLEDSGEW
+811 RSFLENYAEW
-821 KDDLD
+821 REDRN
-826 KFNWGKPVHKEKLK
+826 KFTWGKPLTKDIVK
-840 KNERT
+840 KND
-845 PCFKG
+845 PASDAKG
-850 YETRFFQP
+850 FETKYFQP
-858 TPDTKFLNEKIVLKQ
+858 VPDTKFINDKMIFGNVFHEFMSHIEFENDYINEKNELNLSKLIDKNTKNRVIKISKSVIEHHDLKEYFSINNSVYCEQEIFTESNKIIKPDRLVFFDSNRVAVIDYKTGEKNKKDLKQ
-873 SDEALKKYVDCC
+873 ILKYKKTLENMGKKVEA
-885 IVGAKAVNSKY
+885 S
-896 ITWPF
+896 
-901 IEPEQRNLETYKLIP
+901 
-916 HKLNLIGKQVAQA
+916 
-929 GLGFAYH
+929 
-936 NHGYEFKDYGGTH
+936 
-949 GFEIILNETDPE
+949 IL
-961 YVKFQ
+961 V
-966 MDLYWVMHAG
+966 
-976 KYTPKE
+976 
-982 LVAAHPGRYV
+982 
-992 MWHIKDMDKITRD
+992 
-1005 YSELGNGSIN
+1005 
-1015 YHEVLPDPVASGL
+1015 
-1028 EFFYIEQGG
+1028 YIE
-1037 NYSINSKE
+1037 NSIEIVK
-1045 SAAISANYFK
+1045 I
-1055 KELQQYL
+1055 

>member
-1 MNNSFDFSSFSKQS
+1 MNSKFDIINASAGSGKTFALTKRILTKILKSKDENYF
-15 PKGIFV
+15 KR
-21 IYINSIIKC
+21 
-30 IKVTWIL
+30 IL
-37 LFLILKDFSE
+37 ALTFTNRAAAEMKSRILKNLKDFSE
-47 IQIKDSP
+47 SQIKDSP

-63 ELAFSSEQIIILAK
+63 ELALSSEKITILAK

-98 NHHIVRSFYKE
+98 NHHIIRAFYKE

-116 RVVIDSEEILDQSVS
+116 RVVIEAEEILDQSVS
-131 RIFENIENDV
+131 RIFENIENDK
-141 EISNLVK
+141 EIRSLIK

-177 NEISDVE
+177 NEIIDVE
-184 QIEKSSLKEFKLLKD
+184 QIEKSSLKEFKALKNS
-199 KIEVKLNSLNSELK
+199 IELRLNDLSIELNSL
-213 ALLINI
+213 LIKI
-219 EKNISNQDLEI
+219 EKNISNQGTEI
-230 AFSRNSFPKFIKSV
+230 AFSRNSFPKFITSV
-244 QNNSFKWSSIKSIS
+244 QNRSFKWSSMKSIS

-272 KKNPDKLNIFV
+272 KKNPDKLNVFV
-283 ANLFEL
+283 ATLFEL
-289 FLELKERLI
+289 FLELKECLV
-298 KIKVLNSFLYSLT
+298 KTKVLNSFLYSLT

-339 KLIYKEIANQPTPY
+339 KLIYKEIGNQPTPY

-388 LESFQENENQGSL
+388 LESFQENENQSSL

-418 PKIFVSLLLNKKTPF
+418 PKIFVSLLLNEKTPF
-433 SVQKNI
+433 SVQKSI

-452 IKFNNSLFKHASG
+452 INFNNSLFKHASG
-465 LLNLN
+465 LLKSN
-470 YHKKIFLQGSNQKQ
+470 YHKKIFLQGSDQKH

-536 DNKQSSQV
+536 DNKQSSQI

-554 VLSQDSLSINNS
+554 VLSQDSLSIDNS
-566 KKIELLINLIKLKV
+566 EKIELLINLIKLK
-580 DNNNQEA
+580 DNNSNQEA

-592 GKFATL
+592 GNFANL
-598 VQPKDLFVFYKE
+598 VKPKDLFVFYKE
-610 NLKNEFKRFL
+610 NLNNELKRFL
-620 KNLNIFSLYRAFEM
+620 KNLNIFSLYKAFEI
-634 SFLESVDFFIKELN
+634 SFLESVDFFIKELQ
-648 MDLSNTDPYILFL
+648 MDLSNTDPYILFF

-679 LIFWKKNNKKIKI
+679 LVFWKKNSTKIKI
-692 PSSSSKNAVQVLT
+692 PSGSSKNAVQVLT

-740 ENLSKKILIPF
+740 ENLSKNILIPF

-760 SFQKEYDI
+760 SFQKEYDS

-780 LYVALTRAED
+780 LYVALTRAVD
-790 ELHLISEY
+790 ELHMISEY
-798 PKTKSINSHNQII
+798 PKIKSINSHNQII
-811 RAFLEDSGEW
+811 RAFLEDSARW
-821 KDDLD
+821 KEDHN
-826 KFNWGKPVHKEKLK
+826 KYNWGKPIHKEKSK
-840 KNERT
+840 KNEPT
-845 PCFKG
+845 PFFKG
-850 YETRFFQP
+850 YETKYFQP
-858 TPDTKFLNEKIVLKQ
+858 NPDKKFSNEKIIFGNVFHDFMSNIEFETDYIKEKNELKL
-873 SDEALKKYVDCC
+873 SRSVDKT
-885 IVGAKAVNSKY
+885 IKNKVIKLSKSV
-896 ITWPF
+896 
-901 IEPEQRNLETYKLIP
+901 IEHP
-916 HKLNLIGKQVAQA
+916 
-929 GLGFAYH
+929 
-936 NHGYEFKDYGGTH
+936 D
-949 GFEIILNETDPE
+949 LNEYFSKSNLVYCEQEIFTESKKIIKPDRLVFLDSNRVVIIDYKTGE
-961 YVKFQ
+961 KSKKDQKQILKYQKTLENMGFKLEASVLVYVENTIDIVK
-966 MDLYWVMHAG
+966 V
-976 KYTPKE
+976 K
-982 LVAAHPGRYV
+982 
-992 MWHIKDMDKITRD
+992 
-1005 YSELGNGSIN
+1005 
-1015 YHEVLPDPVASGL
+1015 
-1028 EFFYIEQGG
+1028 
-1037 NYSINSKE
+1037 
-1045 SAAISANYFK
+1045 
-1055 KELQQYL
+1055 